1 VRTAAKPPAGP
12 ELIKPTEQHKLKNV
26 VSNTLL
32 DLRSWD
38 TLGESAVLAVA
49 VVGVTSLV
57 YLRRRPGSAV
67 PAETAAAVQPPAA
80 GGTGPAPARG
90 APTGAGAEAGRRR
103 AGSVLGQEGVAS
115 PRAVG
120 AIPRRTWLSA
130 SGTLDPERRSVIFE
144 VVARLVF
151 HPIVVLSLYL
161 LFCAEN
167 LPGGGFSAGLVA
179 GLALAVRYLAGGRHE
194 LAAAAPVDA
203 GFLLGLGLLT
213 MTLTGLIGLIAKG
226 SVLKSTTY
234 YGNLPLIGDFHAASP
249 VVFDA
254 GVYLLVL
261 GVVLDVLRSIGSGI
275 DRRVERDLRQE
286 TSGGPA
292 GGGHGTGGGAR
303 PPGEAGT

>member
-1 VRTAAKPPAGP
+1 
-12 ELIKPTEQHKLKNV
+12 
-26 VSNTLL
+26 
-32 DLRSWD
+32 
-38 TLGESAVLAVA
+38 
-49 VVGVTSLV
+49 
-57 YLRRRPGSAV
+57 
-67 PAETAAAVQPPAA
+67 
-80 GGTGPAPARG
+80 
-90 APTGAGAEAGRRR
+90 
-103 AGSVLGQEGVAS
+103 
-115 PRAVG
+115 VG

-167 LPGGGFSAGLVA
+167 LPGGGFTAGLVA

-226 SVLKSTTY
+226 SVLKSATY

-286 TSGGPA
+286 TSGDPA
-292 GGGHGTGGGAR
+292 DGGHATGGGAR